1 MSCTATSSQRNLF
14 YRSATVSND
23 LYIVIVVRSP
33 TTEQKQVRQT
43 CIFILEMNLKCVERK
58 GVRMRFVK
66 SLKGNGDP
74 QKAAQRTARKI
85 GKMGVT
91 ETKSQVFNKENGMK
105 LSSKRRMNDVRNPL
119 QNRMQVGLNLM

>member
-1 MSCTATSSQRNLF
+1 
-14 YRSATVSND
+14 
-23 LYIVIVVRSP
+23 
-33 TTEQKQVRQT
+33 
-43 CIFILEMNLKCVERK
+43 MNLKWVERK

-66 SLKGNGDP
+66 NLKGNGDP

-119 QNRMQVGLNLM
+119 QNRMQVDLNLM